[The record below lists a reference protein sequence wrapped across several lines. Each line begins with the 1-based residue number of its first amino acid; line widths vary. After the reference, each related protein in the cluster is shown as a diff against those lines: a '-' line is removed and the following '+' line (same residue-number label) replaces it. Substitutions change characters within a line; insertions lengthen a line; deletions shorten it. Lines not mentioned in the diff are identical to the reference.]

1 MGKKLWLLLAR
12 FSKFCDYT
20 EMKVLGGAGY
30 YLYGKVK
37 PKEESI
43 SNNAN
48 PANAQSS
55 LRKKKA
61 EDRKKES

>member
-1 MGKKLWLLLAR
+1 
-12 FSKFCDYT
+12 
-20 EMKVLGGAGY
+20 MKVLGGAGY